1 MFLHQRANHADQKQ
15 LPRKINVHVT
25 TSQNEITSK
34 NHIFSFKTKPSRAE
48 KTHWKKHFGTRSKLC
63 VAYRPLFYMRHW
75 LHSNVPKWQITIL
88 LTDDR
93 QLQDKEGRT
102 TASNVCLQA
111 LTLSFLLSPSDFFT
125 LFSKQRACSQA
136 NCPLVLEGL
145 VFIKCTYYTG
155 HARSL
160 H

>member
-1 MFLHQRANHADQKQ
+1 MFLHQRANYANQKQ
-15 LPRKINVHVT
+15 LPRKINMHVK
-25 TSQNEITSK
+25 TSENEITSK
-34 NHIFSFKTKPSRAE
+34 DHIFSFKTKPSRAE
-48 KTHWKKHFGTRSKLC
+48 KTPWKKQHFGTRSKLC

-93 QLQDKEGRT
+93 QLQDKKAEQRPQMF
-102 TASNVCLQA
+102 VYR
-111 LTLSFLLSPSDFFT
+111 LSPFFTLTDFFT
-125 LFSKQRACSQA
+125 LFPKQRACSQA
-136 NCPLVLEGL
+136 NCPLVLERL

-155 HARSL
+155 HAWSL

>member
-15 LPRKINVHVT
+15 LPRTINMHVT

-34 NHIFSFKTKPSRAE
+34 NHIFSFKTLQSRKNSLQKAAFWHE
-48 KTHWKKHFGTRSKLC
+48 VKVVC
-63 VAYRPLFYMRHW
+63 C
-75 LHSNVPKWQITIL
+75 L
-88 LTDDR
+88 LTPFLHAPLITSQCTQVTHNDLAERWSAITR
-93 QLQDKEGRT
+93 QEGGT

-111 LTLSFLLSPSDFFT
+111 LTLFLLSPRDFFT
-125 LFSKQRACSQA
+125 LFLKQRACSQA
-136 NCPLVLEGL
+136 NCLLVLERL

-155 HARSL
+155 HAWSL